1 MKRFESP
8 TNAVIK
14 QLAKLRKSN
23 SKEKVIVSGKKLLM
37 DLTKKLTPNL
47 LILDKSLEESEIPN
61 QLKNLKCTIQYA
73 PQKFLKKISNVQ
85 HSDGYVGEFIVTKS
99 ERTQKIKKMIL
110 IDKIQEPGNLGTI
123 FRTAHCFNFDFV
135 YMMDTTVNYLNEK
148 CVRASQGASMLMDTG
163 FFDINF

>member
-1 MKRFESP
+1 MKKYETP

-14 QLAKLRKSN
+14 QLAKLNKSK
-23 SKEKVIVSGKKLLM
+23 SKEKVIVSGKKLLL

-47 LILDKSLEESEIPN
+47 LIFDKSLEVSEIPN
-61 QLKNLKCTIQYA
+61 QFKNLKCETQFTN
-73 PQKFLKKISNVQ
+73 QKFLNKIANVQ
-85 HSDGYVGEFIVTKS
+85 HSDGYVAEFSISKN

-135 YMMDTTVNYLNEK
+135 YMLDNTVNHLNEK
-148 CVRASQGASMLMDTG
+148 CIRASQGASMLMDSG
-163 FFDINF
+163 FC